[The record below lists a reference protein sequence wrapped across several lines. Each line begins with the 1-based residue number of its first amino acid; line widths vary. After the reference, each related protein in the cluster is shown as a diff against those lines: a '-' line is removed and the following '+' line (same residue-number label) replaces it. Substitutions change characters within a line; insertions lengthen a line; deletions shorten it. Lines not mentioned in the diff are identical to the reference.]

1 MEDIMPYDYDS
12 KWTNDGE
19 GILTINEKLRIRFE
33 LQPSSKTFAYAT
45 LYPPIIFDSNKGKR
59 DKSGMRK
66 GSFEN
71 VEITINAKS
80 AWREFHKGAGT
91 NSRNKFKEEI
101 TTQLGEEYRGEELP
115 INDDG
120 KQPIK
125 GAPFLEL
132 PNDFKLK
139 SASLSSV
146 GVMLIGDNWAT
157 IAETTLLDIVDGK
170 EIGNIKE
177 VVAEHANGPHNPQP
191 TTTGLSDDDNITDKN
206 SRESNYADVLLRRKN
221 IILEG
226 PPGTG
231 KTYAIGEIVKY
242 LEITQKIGGKGNG
255 DWAITMHPATSYEDF
270 IEGLRP
276 VGEGQGF
283 TYKPGVFVERV
294 RDAIQNP
301 HQQHVVLL
309 DELNRSNVPRVL
321 GDLLTT
327 LEASKRTKSSITLNE
342 QESETAL
349 ANSDVVVFSQNNP
362 SKGATKGYVLTGKW
376 DADGKKIKIVGT
388 TNRVKYKP
396 KIHNHTINNANR
408 YLSKMWFKN
417 PDMINKIEIDG
428 EDRDSVILLH
438 YDQCWYPVKKNSDFA
453 KYLLS
458 QSSDEPINI
467 IVIDEKGNDK
477 SFPFAGLE
485 KDIKDGGKS
494 SRYHSAKIKIPLIQ
508 YISEKTCTCETL
520 SEKSD
525 YYWCDYCDASWK
537 KEWDNK
543 LRTEVTLSGSK
554 KKLHVP
560 ENLLVIGTMNTT
572 DRSVAPLD
580 SALRRRFVFFR
591 VDPMKKK
598 IPRTLTTIAESSFK
612 EVEKKWILLNDWLET
627 SLGDDA
633 TIGHSYLF
641 ELISEMKAD
650 ETRLKDLVKQM
661 WQYSI
666 LPQVADL
673 LDAAGQANS
682 LWGNGPSTFI
692 SYLTELNLELCPPSN
707 TMDRTFSRTLV
718 KEIKSS
724 GTKKD
729 EDEEE

>member
-1 MEDIMPYDYDS
+1 MDDIMTYDYDN

-33 LQPSSKTFAYAT
+33 LQPSSETFAYAT
-45 LYPPIIFDSNKGKR
+45 LYPPIIFDSNKGRK
-59 DKSGMRK
+59 DTSGIPK
-66 GSFEN
+66 GRFEH
-71 VEITINAKS
+71 VTITVSAKS
-80 AWREFHKGAGT
+80 SWREKHSGAGT
-91 NSRNKFKEEI
+91 QNRNKFKSEI
-101 TTQLGEEYRGEELP
+101 TDQLGEKYF
-115 INDDG
+115 G
-120 KQPIK
+120 KDIESIA
-125 GAPFLEL
+125 GIPFLEL
-132 PNDFKLK
+132 PNDIKLE

-146 GVMLIGDNWAT
+146 GSMILGDNWAT
-157 IAETTLLDIVDGK
+157 IAETTLLDIADDK
-170 EIGNIKE
+170 EIGKIRE
-177 VVAEHANGPHNPQP
+177 VVAEHASGPHNPKP

-206 SRESNYADVLLRRKN
+206 SRESNYADVLHRRKN

-231 KTYAIGEIVKY
+231 KTYAIGEIVKD
-242 LEITQKIGGKGNG
+242 LEITQKIGGKGNR

-327 LEASKRTKSSITLNE
+327 LEAGKRTKSSITLNE
-342 QESETAL
+342 QENETAL
-349 ANSDVVVFSQNNP
+349 AHSDVVVFSQSAP
-362 SKGATKGYVLTGKW
+362 TKGSTKGYVHTSKW
-376 DADGKKIKIVGT
+376 DDDGKEIKIVGT
-388 TNRVKYKP
+388 TNREKYKP
-396 KIHNHTINNANR
+396 KIHTHAINNSNR
-408 YLSKMWFKN
+408 YLPKRLFKN
-417 PDMINKIEIDG
+417 PDMVNKIEIDG

-438 YDQCWYPVKKNSDFA
+438 YDQYWYPVKKDSEFA

-485 KDIKDGGKS
+485 KDVKDGGQG

-508 YISEKTCTCETL
+508 YLSEKNCTCKTL

-525 YYWCDYCDASWK
+525 YYWCDNCDASWK

-598 IPRTLTTIAESSFK
+598 IPRTLTTKNESIFK
-612 EVEKKWILLNDWLET
+612 KVEELWRSLNDWLKE

-641 ELISEMKAD
+641 ELISEMKTGK
-650 ETRLKDLVKQM
+650 TRSEDLVKQM

-673 LDAAGQANS
+673 LDATGQANS
-682 LWGNGPSTFI
+682 LWGNGPSDFI
-692 SYLTELNLELCPPSN
+692 SYLTELNLKLCPPKD
-707 TMDRTFSRTLV
+707 TMNRTFSRTLV
-718 KEIKSS
+718 KKTGSS